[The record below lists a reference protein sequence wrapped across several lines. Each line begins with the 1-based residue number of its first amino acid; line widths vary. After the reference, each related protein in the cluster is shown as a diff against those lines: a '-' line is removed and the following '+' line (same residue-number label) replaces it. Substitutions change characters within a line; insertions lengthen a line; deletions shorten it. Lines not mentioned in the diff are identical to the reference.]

1 MGGAS
6 SMRRAEENLVVGGER
21 VDVIRHP
28 IPGRRECP
36 SSLSPPEVRPR
47 VPSAGSCTGLG

>member
-47 VPSAGSCTGLG
+47 VPSAGS